1 MTGWLLKSW
10 SAAHA
15 RVAAELNI
23 VQIIRKRVRNLANYN
38 SPKRW
43 RTRCPNPLK
52 WVEIHLKW
60 KERFCRSG
68 IPMRYCMTSQMGRTQ
83 AYRFFLLFE
92 LRYRS
97 FFWFILPSRCSA
109 VCTFPAVKMQA
120 AIITIVL
127 PSPPICNF
135 SIPSLL
141 AVLMPRATYTA
152 PRLLAWRSIFMR
164 LSNWHLES
172 YYSKVGC
179 VTAYLM
185 VALSRFLPFYSFTLT
200 SLEYYSSVANLS
212 AILH

>member
-15 RVAAELNI
+15 RVAPELNI

-127 PSPPICNF
+127 PSPPNSQF
-135 SIPSLL
+135 SIYHQFSGTWPMIILIFPSLHDAL
-141 AVLMPRATYTA
+141 LFPLCSFSNYINVSPNRKKYIIWEWKEVVLNRNKEET
-152 PRLLAWRSIFMR
+152 
-164 LSNWHLES
+164 
-172 YYSKVGC
+172 
-179 VTAYLM
+179 
-185 VALSRFLPFYSFTLT
+185 
-200 SLEYYSSVANLS
+200 
-212 AILH
+212 